1 MDAVCSCTVADASSE
16 EAAVSSAMLAI
27 SVLGA
32 ALAVSI
38 GRNLSAK
45 LGGWYA
51 ALAGVGIY
59 LVVVLVALGGQAVN
73 PAVHRGIILV
83 CAALIA
89 VMGVSFLLAPLRDA
103 LRPRAARVAEET

>member
-1 MDAVCSCTVADASSE
+1 
-16 EAAVSSAMLAI
+16 AI

-59 LVVVLVALGGQAVN
+59 LVVVLVALGVMPRYDEV
-73 PAVHRGIILV
+73 PAEFPASLLYEFRLASVLTQVVLWGVIGVVLAELTHR
-83 CAALIA
+83 
-89 VMGVSFLLAPLRDA
+89 LAS
-103 LRPRAARVAEET
+103 ARTPAKTPVASATR